1 MTRNKKG
8 TEKEMRMD
16 GEQGKSPKKPETYI
30 STLRTF
36 YRGIK
41 PESKESKKS
50 AKIQEGTGKWMRMD
64 GEQGKS
70 PKKTG
75 SVHKYVE
82 DFL

>member
-1 MTRNKKG
+1 MESKA
-8 TEKEMRMD
+8 
-16 GEQGKSPKKPETYI
+16 SPKKPETYI

-36 YRGIK
+36 YRVIK
-41 PESKESKKS
+41 PESNESKKS